1 MSKHLN
7 NSSDDSDGNNTN
19 LNRSR
24 EKEESYDELENNI
37 KNYNNTSQL
46 VQTKLSIEECI
57 AKFDADNLKYI
68 KDNKQE
74 KIKNDVNRNA
84 KKTPEK
90 ESDIYSN
97 KIIALIQNMKKTT
110 DAIELPCLTYGQQ
123 LTDEKFIKLL
133 EECIKY
139 ANYNLETDEIEKI
152 KSKLINSHLP
162 ALQNLFKRGQALKDV
177 IENALLTILTT
188 KEKTDQ
194 DDNFNLL
201 DMQRTTATPILNMNF
216 SKKEEY
222 KLNAKEF
229 IDIFSSPVYLKNFI
243 KTLKNFTDKVPSK
256 KEIKKIIENYF
267 NNYYVYFCEFPQNIF
282 ALTIHT
288 GNIYLSDKYLSE
300 FYNEKNDEDQIIIRE
315 KIILNLGHELA
326 HILLREIS
334 DMRDN
339 FFIRSNYNNNKIK
352 SQNIKFKDKFI
363 SKFHLLEKN
372 ESGNLM
378 DYNFFNNYYFEELYQ
393 KEAELFFSIKSIKSI
408 KEYKKRMDKIIKE
421 EKNKNLSPN
430 SVNKFKK
437 LFKEPPRHC
446 IWSRILGTNEVSE
459 EEYNKKVSES
469 DESESEGDENID

>member
-1 MSKHLN
+1 M
-7 NSSDDSDGNNTN
+7 
-19 LNRSR
+19 
-24 EKEESYDELENNI
+24 
-37 KNYNNTSQL
+37 
-46 VQTKLSIEECI
+46 KL
-57 AKFDADNLKYI
+57 K
-68 KDNKQE
+68 
-74 KIKNDVNRNA
+74 
-84 KKTPEK
+84 
-90 ESDIYSN
+90 
-97 KIIALIQNMKKTT
+97 
-110 DAIELPCLTYGQQ
+110 
-123 LTDEKFIKLL
+123 
-133 EECIKY
+133 
-139 ANYNLETDEIEKI
+139 KI

-256 KEIKKIIENYF
+256 KEIKKIIEKYF

-352 SQNIKFKDKFI
+352 GQSIKFKDKFI

-372 ESGNLM
+372 EIGNLM

-446 IWSRILGTNEVSE
+446 IWSRILGTIEVSE